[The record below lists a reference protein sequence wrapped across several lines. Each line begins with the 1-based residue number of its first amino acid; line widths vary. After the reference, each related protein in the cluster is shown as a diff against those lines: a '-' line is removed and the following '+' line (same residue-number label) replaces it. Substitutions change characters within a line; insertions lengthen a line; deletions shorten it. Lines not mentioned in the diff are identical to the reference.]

1 MPRSGKVRRVY
12 DNDDAW
18 IMAETDPPLT
28 PDIMWSDMIEPHE
41 GSPVDGWLYS
51 IGGHDVY
58 DYETSIGERTSQAY
72 EDRGDRRQPG
82 RGQGRH
88 VPSGRQRRGGRM
100 GAGGSDRLPTALALC
115 QTPCASGA

>member
-58 DYETSIGERTSQAY
+58 DYETGIGERTSQAY
-72 EDRGDRRQPG
+72 GRSRRPAPAQSREQPSAPDRPTWRPHVHHDRAVPPS
-82 RGQGRH
+82 RH
-88 VPSGRQRRGGRM
+88 GLPPV
-100 GAGGSDRLPTALALC
+100 GSDE
-115 QTPCASGA
+115 